1 MEIKLFSFAGIV
13 HTIINNLI
21 VVGVIASAMF
31 VNVYVLG
38 NDPTQDHYYD
48 RYKSSKIR

>member
-1 MEIKLFSFAGIV
+1 MEIKLFCFSGIV

-31 VNVYVLG
+31 INVYVLG
-38 NDPTQDHYYD
+38 HDPTSNYSYSQGKH
-48 RYKSSKIR
+48 R